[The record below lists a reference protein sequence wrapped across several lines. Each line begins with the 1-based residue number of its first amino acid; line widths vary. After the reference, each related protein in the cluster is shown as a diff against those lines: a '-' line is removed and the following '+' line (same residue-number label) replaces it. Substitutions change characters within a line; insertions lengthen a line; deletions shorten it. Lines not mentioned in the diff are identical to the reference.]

1 MACRRLGETC
11 CRTRPATSQSLTLS
25 TPPTARFTRA
35 TAPIAGAAANRLMAV
50 APETG
55 PAPHEQRKVVA
66 MQLSAQRV
74 VLGGARTAAHQSEQ
88 YPTARTSIGV
98 LEDIGYVAK
107 GAERSPN
114 GSASSRKAQSMRYVR
129 SSGSPESA
137 SSSRFEACETSKQ
150 TTRWAPRKN
159 AHVQPMSTN
168 RQCLPGTLRRNPF
181 PTAPQASMSRG
192 NLDDAEDESLR
203 ASASHRSRRNHPG

>member
-1 MACRRLGETC
+1 MKASSGRR
-11 CRTRPATSQSLTLS
+11 ATERDQ
-25 TPPTARFTRA
+25 PPPKSSRHQHPRQRFTRA

-55 PAPHEQRKVVA
+55 PAPHEMRKVVA

-74 VLGGARTAAHQSEQ
+74 VLGGARTAARQGEQ
-88 YPTARTSIGV
+88 YPTARNSIGA
-98 LEDIGYVAK
+98 LEDIGCAAK

-114 GSASSRKAQSMRYVR
+114 GGASARKVQSMRYVR
-129 SSGSPESA
+129 SSRLPESA
-137 SSSRFEACETSKQ
+137 SSSRFEACATSKQ
-150 TTRWAPRKN
+150 TTMWAHRKN
-159 AHVQPMSTN
+159 ANVQPAPIS
-168 RQCLPGTLRRNPF
+168 RQRLPGTLRRNPF

-192 NLDDAEDESLR
+192 DLDDAEDESLR